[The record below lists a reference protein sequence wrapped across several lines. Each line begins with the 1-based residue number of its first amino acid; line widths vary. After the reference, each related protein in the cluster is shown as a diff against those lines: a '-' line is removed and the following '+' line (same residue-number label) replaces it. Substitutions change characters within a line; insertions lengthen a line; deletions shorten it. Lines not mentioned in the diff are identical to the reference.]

1 MDQNA
6 NMIKWEL
13 NNPVKFMD
21 KECGQVEVIAS
32 GSFAYEII
40 NQETFSAAA
49 TQANMDLG
57 TYAKGLLLSMVIEE
71 INKFSGK
78 MALSL
83 SGIVKGDAILTNGNN
98 KVAAVG
104 LKFTSVVIEKIDL
117 TEMSKNKMKDIE
129 TSKIKAAITGREIVN
144 NQAPTETSTAEVP
157 VDNNEVGT
165 VTEVGTLDGEKISG
179 KSNGVFGIL
188 VLAIIGAII
197 MMFFFK

>member
-49 TQANMDLG
+49 TQANMDLE

-165 VTEVGTLDGEKISG
+165 VTEAGTLDGEKISG

>member
-1 MDQNA
+1 
-6 NMIKWEL
+6 
-13 NNPVKFMD
+13 
-21 KECGQVEVIAS
+21 
-32 GSFAYEII
+32 
-40 NQETFSAAA
+40 
-49 TQANMDLG
+49 MDLE

-144 NQAPTETSTAEVP
+144 NQAPIETTTAEVT